1 MTDSLAPLPDVVEH
15 ITLERLN
22 EHAELL
28 TRTDRKYIVDD
39 DVLDRLLTSNRHRL
53 AMLDIAGRR
62 EFGYESVYFDTADL
76 RLYRDAATSRRC
88 RFKVR
93 VRVYR
98 DTGVAVL
105 EVKSKDGRGQTTK
118 SRLEYDAGDR
128 HLLTDVGREFI
139 DELAGIAGI
148 SATLQP
154 SLTTRY
160 QRSTLVDLT
169 PGARYTVDRGLV
181 CTEPCGTSVGLD
193 DVIIE
198 TKSDGSAS
206 VLDRWLWQHGIRP
219 VRISKYCTALAAM
232 RPELPANKWHRT
244 LARHFR

>member
-1 MTDSLAPLPDVVEH
+1 MTGPLAPLPDVLEH
-15 ITLERLN
+15 ITLEGLN
-22 EHAELL
+22 ERAELL
-28 TRTDRKYIVDD
+28 TRTDRKYIVDND
-39 DVLDRLLTSNRHRL
+39 MLERLLASNGDRL

-62 EFGYESVYFDTADL
+62 EFAYESVYFDTADL
-76 RLYRDAATSRRC
+76 RLYRDAATSRRR

-93 VRVYR
+93 IRVYC
-98 DTGVAVL
+98 DTNTTVL
-105 EVKSKDGRGQTTK
+105 EVKAKDGRGQTTK
-118 SRLEYDAGDR
+118 SRLEYEGDDR
-128 HLLTDVGREFI
+128 HRLTDVGREFV

-148 SATLQP
+148 STTLQP

-169 PGARYTVDRGLV
+169 PGARYTIDRGLV
-181 CTEPCGTSVGLD
+181 CTEPCGNSVGLA

-206 VLDRWLWQHGIRP
+206 DLDHWLWQHGIRP

>member
-1 MTDSLAPLPDVVEH
+1 MTGSLAPLPDVLEH
-15 ITLERLN
+15 ITLEQLN
-22 EHAELL
+22 EQAELL

-39 DVLDRLLTSNRHRL
+39 GLLDRLLSSNGNRL

-62 EFGYESVYFDTADL
+62 EFAYESVYFDTTDL
-76 RLYRDAATSRRC
+76 RLYRDAATSRRS

-93 VRVYR
+93 IRVYC
-98 DTGVAVL
+98 DTEVAVL
-105 EVKSKDGRGQTTK
+105 EVKAKDGRGRTTK
-118 SRLEYDAGDR
+118 SRLEYDVDDRERLTVAGR
-128 HLLTDVGREFI
+128 RFI
-139 DELAGIAGI
+139 DELAGVPGV
-148 SATLQP
+148 SAALRP

-160 QRSTLVDLT
+160 QRSTLVDLV
-169 PGARYTVDRGLV
+169 PGSRYTVDRGLV

-193 DVIIE
+193 EVIIE

-244 LARHFR
+244 LSRHFR